1 MNSVK
6 YSEKHYRSDLVRY
19 FRDIEGQLG
28 TVETTMKEL
37 DCCVLTEFEKLQK
50 LVSDAQNL
58 ASTYYL
64 QTFLSPFSKEYAGI
78 SLAAQRLSEKR
89 HGALIVVQREESLA
103 AFLHNGIPVA
113 ANVSPTLIETIFYP
127 GNPLHDGGML
137 IEKEK
142 IISAGNILPVAD
154 TELQGK
160 KIGTRHRAAMGLS
173 AQTDALVIVVSEETG
188 RISFSVKGKLYSV
201 KN

>member
-1 MNSVK
+1 MSSVK
-6 YSEKHYRSDLVRY
+6 YSENHYKSDLARY

-28 TVETTMKEL
+28 AVEDTMKEL
-37 DCCVLTEFEKLQK
+37 DCCILTEFEKLQK

-64 QTFLSPFSKEYAGI
+64 QTFLSPFSKEYASI

-89 HGALIVVQREESLA
+89 HGALIVVQREESLTA
-103 AFLHNGIPVA
+103 YLHNGIPVSA
-113 ANVSPTLIETIFYP
+113 SVSPVLIETIFYP

-137 IEKEK
+137 IERDK

-173 AQTDALVIVVSEETG
+173 AQSDALVIVVSEETG